1 MNTVYNLLI
10 VDDSKVVRDGLKS
23 IFDKDRRFKVVG
35 KASNGK
41 EALKAIEEIKPDV
54 ITLDIT
60 MPEMDGITT
69 LKHLMISSPT
79 PTIMM
84 SNLASEGAEITF
96 DALRF
101 GAVDYIKKPSRLNED
116 CFDNQAADICARV
129 EYAASVEVDLI
140 RYIKLQ
146 TAKNDESANKR
157 QQSCKKIVA
166 LGASEG
172 GYSTLLKIIP
182 HLEVDE
188 TAAYLVS
195 LYVAQEYV
203 DLYAEYLDKYSSLVV
218 KSAEHDE
225 VLKPGVCY
233 LRSGTDYMSVHK
245 QGDDLAI
252 HINPAPFASRKGSI
266 DMLFFSIAEVIGKNS
281 IAVVLS
287 GSGSDGTEGLEE
299 ISRVGGVSVIQDPKT
314 CLSKEMSMS
323 ALNNKTDFIVSDFM
337 IAEVINNA
345 CKK

>member
-23 IFDKDRRFKVVG
+23 IFEKDRRFQVVG
-35 KASNGK
+35 EASNGK
-41 EALKAIEEIKPDV
+41 EALKAIEALKPDV

-69 LKHLMISSPT
+69 LKHLMITCPR

-96 DALRF
+96 DALRY
-101 GAVDYIKKPSRLNED
+101 GAVDYIKKPNRLDED
-116 CFDNQAADICARV
+116 CFENQAADICSRV

-140 RYIKLQ
+140 RYIKIQ
-146 TAKNDESANKR
+146 AAKNAAVASR
-157 QQSCKKIVA
+157 QVGACKKIVA
-166 LGASEG
+166 MGAAEG

-182 HLEVDE
+182 HLVADE
-188 TAAYLVS
+188 STTYLVS

-203 DLYAEYLDKYSSLVV
+203 DLYAEYLNKYSSLYV
-218 KSAEHDE
+218 KTAEHNE
-225 VLKPGVCY
+225 IIKPGVCY

-245 QGDDLAI
+245 QAEDISI

-266 DMLFFSIAEVIGKNS
+266 DMLFFSMAEVIGKNS
-281 IAVVLS
+281 MGVVLS

-299 ISRVGGVSVIQDPKT
+299 ISRVGGVSIIQDPKT
-314 CLSKEMSMS
+314 CLSKEMAMS

-337 IAEVINNA
+337 IADVINEA
-345 CKK
+345 SKK